1 MKTYWL
7 YIILCS
13 DGSFYTGSTSNLEKR
28 MSEHELGT
36 FEGYTSHRRPVRLVF
51 SQMFNEVRYCIF
63 AERQVKNWSHG
74 KKQALID
81 GDFDL
86 LHELAKCKNVT
97 SHRNRKL
104 LKEQN

>member
-7 YIILCS
+7 YILLCF

-28 MSEHELGT
+28 ISEHALGI
-36 FEGYTSHRRPVRLVF
+36 FQRYTSYRLPVKLVF
-51 SQMFNEVRYCIF
+51 SRMFYDIQYCIL
-63 AERQVKNWSHG
+63 AERQIKNWSHG

-86 LHELAKCKNVT
+86 LHYLAKCANITRHSNKNL
-97 SHRNRKL
+97 SAQR
-104 LKEQN
+104 